1 MLQQRPWA
9 HLQMAARNPPAVKF
23 FPVNTRSCTTAIAA
37 IFPMLSPF
45 WRPWLM
51 EKEKAVKGAAEV
63 SHQRAQSLGINV
75 GVASNNW
82 QALMAQER
90 LVARVGS
97 AVS

>member
-1 MLQQRPWA
+1 VHSYGRSE
-9 HLQMAARNPPAVKF
+9 PPAVKF
-23 FPVNTRSCTTAIAA
+23 FPVENRSYTAAIAA

-45 WRPWLM
+45 GDLGSWKKKKRLRVPP
-51 EKEKAVKGAAEV
+51 EV
-63 SHQRAQSLGINV
+63 SHQRAQPLGIDV
-75 GVASNNW
+75 GVASNDW